1 HSLHALTQH
10 CAKSNRSPG
19 SPALTSRQPETAG
32 HPLAP
37 SALQWFKG
45 GSMKRPI
52 GVTVIAILMFL
63 VAALLVLCSIACFF
77 VGVMNVT
84 AADSHD
90 PVTAAIIG
98 MTLAAGF
105 SLLLLAAINVTLGI
119 GVLQLRETARRL
131 CMASISLG
139 VALTLA
145 ALFLLVLHPPAEM
158 IAAQL
163 LLLAAYVGTLA
174 YLVSPSVRQ
183 AFTPILATR

>member
-1 HSLHALTQH
+1 M
-10 CAKSNRSPG
+10 NRP
-19 SPALTSRQPETAG
+19 T
-32 HPLAP
+32 
-37 SALQWFKG
+37 
-45 GSMKRPI
+45 

-63 VAALLVLCSIACFF
+63 VAALLVLGSLACFV

-84 AADSHD
+84 GADSHD
-90 PVTAAIIG
+90 PVSVAIAG
-98 MTLAAGF
+98 MGLGAGL
-105 SLLLLAAINVTLGI
+105 SLLLLAIINITLGI

>member
-1 HSLHALTQH
+1 V
-10 CAKSNRSPG
+10 N
-19 SPALTSRQPETAG
+19 
-32 HPLAP
+32 
-37 SALQWFKG
+37 
-45 GSMKRPI
+45 RPI
-52 GVTVIAILMFL
+52 GITVIAVVMFL
-63 VAALLVLCSIACFF
+63 VAAVLVLGSAACFF
-77 VGVMNVT
+77 VGVMNIT
-84 AADSHD
+84 GADSHD
-90 PVTAAIIG
+90 PVTSAIIG

-174 YLVSPSVRQ
+174 YLVSRRVRQ

>member
-1 HSLHALTQH
+1 
-10 CAKSNRSPG
+10 
-19 SPALTSRQPETAG
+19 
-32 HPLAP
+32 
-37 SALQWFKG
+37 
-45 GSMKRPI
+45 MKRPI

-63 VAALLVLCSIACFF
+63 IAALLVLGSTACFF

-84 AADSHD
+84 GSDSLD
-90 PVTAAIIG
+90 PVTVAIVG
-98 MTLAAGF
+98 MALAGGF
-105 SLLLLAAINVTLGI
+105 SLLLLAGINITLGI

-174 YLVSPSVRQ
+174 YLVSPRVRQ
-183 AFTPILATR
+183 AFTPALVAP

>member
-1 HSLHALTQH
+1 M
-10 CAKSNRSPG
+10 N
-19 SPALTSRQPETAG
+19 
-32 HPLAP
+32 
-37 SALQWFKG
+37 
-45 GSMKRPI
+45 RPI

-63 VAALLVLCSIACFF
+63 VAVLLILASAACFF
-77 VGVMNVT
+77 VGMMNVT

-105 SLLLLAAINVTLGI
+105 SLLLLAVINITLGI

-145 ALFLLVLHPPAEM
+145 ALFLLVLHPPAAM

-174 YLVSPSVRQ
+174 YLVSARVRQ
-183 AFTPILATR
+183 AFTPALATP